1 NNMTKQE
8 AIALVSNLAV
18 KAGLI
23 EKPTAP
29 VVVTPIGGAVT
40 DIPSTPTGILNEAQE
55 KLVVDGILAIPN
67 MTRALWDKS
76 VAHYEEAARG
86 HMANGFIEKVSPPQ
100 GVKWLV
106 NKDTMHNVGMPAMA
120 GMEVKT
126 ENGTLYYRVFQ
137 VGVSFERDKS
147 VRLTSDVNYRTEWQ
161 RLE

>member
-1 NNMTKQE
+1 MTKQE
-8 AIALVSNLAV
+8 AIALVSNLAA

-29 VVVTPIGGAVT
+29 TPPVVNGAVT

-55 KLVVDGILAIPN
+55 KLVVDGMLTIDGVTAEHW
-67 MTRALWDKS
+67 TKS
-76 VAHYEEAARG
+76 VANLEEASRG
-86 HMANGFIEKVSPPQ
+86 HMANAFIKTVTPPN

-106 NKDTMHNVGMPAMA
+106 NKDTVYDTGRLATA

-126 ENGTLYYRVFQ
+126 DNGTLYYRVFS
-137 VGVSFERDKS
+137 VGTSAQPDKS
-147 VRLTSDVNYRTEWQ
+147 IKLTTEVNYRTEWQ